1 MVLIFEV
8 IIISFKIFKFAFI
21 FHINQIK
28 YKLVSKDKAI
38 KETPLMKQYNEI
50 KRKYPDACLLFRVGD
65 FYETFGE
72 DAIRASKILGIIL
85 TKRGAGSATETEL
98 AGFPHHSIN
107 TYLPKL
113 VKAGLRV
120 AICDQL
126 EDPKMTKTIVKR
138 GVTELVTPG
147 VSMNDEVLHSKTNNF
162 LASVFFANK
171 SIGISF
177 LDVSTGEFLAAQG
190 NAEYIDKLLQN
201 FSPSEVLIQKNNK
214 NDFKEN
220 FGHDYHCFY
229 LEDWVY
235 KEDYAF
241 EILTKHFQTASLK
254 GFGIEDLKEG
264 IISAGAILYYLSETQ
279 HNKVQHIIAI
289 QRIPEDAYVWMD
301 RFTIRNLELY
311 HSYNP
316 NAVTLLDVIDKTL
329 SPMGGRLLKRWLALP
344 LKDSSKIQSR
354 HQVVAYLQENQ
365 EVLRRIQNQ
374 IKQISDLERLISKIA
389 AGKVSPRE
397 VVYLKESL
405 DAIIPIK
412 TLALESQQ
420 EAVKVIGDRLHSC
433 DLLRNKIK
441 ITLNQDAP
449 VAIAKGN
456 AIAKG
461 VNAELDELRA
471 ISTSGKEFLNGIEK
485 RESQLTG
492 ISSLKISFNNV
503 FGYYIEVRNLH
514 KDKVP
519 VEWIRKQTLVNAE
532 RYITEELKEYETKIL
547 GAEEK
552 IHKIES
558 ELFEQLVVWIA
569 TYIKPVQLNA
579 NLVAQLDCL
588 CSFTQLAIEN
598 KYVCPELDESF
609 ELEIKNGRHP
619 VIEKQLAVGTPY
631 IANDVFL
638 DRETQ
643 QLIIITGPNMSGKSA
658 ILRQTA
664 LIVLLAQ
671 MGSFVPADSV
681 RMGIVD
687 KIFTRVGA
695 SDNIS
700 MGESTFMVEMN
711 ETASILN
718 NISDRSLVL
727 LDEIGRGT
735 STYDGISIAWAI
747 AEFLHEHPS
756 APKTLFAT
764 HYHELNEMSKS
775 LGRIQNY
782 NVAVKE
788 LKDTVLFIRKLVKGG
803 SAHSFGIHVAKMAG
817 MPQIVILKAQKLL
830 KKLEKDHSSDMLN
843 GIKSE
848 KDSPSMKGEDAE
860 QMQMSFFNL
869 DDPLLEEIKEEI
881 LNLDINTVTPV
892 EALMKLN
899 EIKRMLTRK

>member
-1 MVLIFEV
+1 MASTEK
-8 IIISFKIFKFAFI
+8 SR
-21 FHINQIK
+21 
-28 YKLVSKDKAI
+28 
-38 KETPLMKQYNEI
+38 ETPLMKQYNEI
-50 KRKYPDACLLFRVGD
+50 KMKYPDACLLFRVGD

-72 DAIRASKILGIIL
+72 DAVRASKILGIVL
-85 TKRGAGSATETEL
+85 TKRGAGSETETAL
-98 AGFPHHSIN
+98 AGFPHHSLN

-147 VSMNDEVLHSKTNNF
+147 VSMNDEVLQSKSNNF
-162 LASVFFANK
+162 LASLCFGKKNV
-171 SIGISF
+171 GISF
-177 LDVSTGEFLAAQG
+177 LDVSTGEFLTAQG
-190 NAEYIDKLLQN
+190 DVEYIDKLLQN
-201 FSPSEVLIQKNNK
+201 FSPSELLIAKGCK
-214 NDFKEN
+214 SMFKEA
-220 FGHDYHCFY
+220 FGEDHHTFF
-229 LEDWVY
+229 LEDWVFNS
-235 KEDYAF
+235 DYAY
-241 EILTKHFQTASLK
+241 ETLTNHFKTISLK
-254 GFGIEDLKEG
+254 GFGIEELPEG
-264 IISAGAILYYLSETQ
+264 IIASGAILYYLSETQ
-279 HNKVQHIIAI
+279 HNKVQHITSI
-289 QRIPEDAYVWMD
+289 QRIAEDAYVWMD

-316 NAVTLLDVIDKTL
+316 NAVTLLDVIDRTL

-344 LKDSSKIQSR
+344 LKDIKKISDR
-354 HQVVAYLQENQ
+354 HEVVSYLSENPDI
-365 EVLRRIQNQ
+365 LRNIQNQ

-412 TLALESQQ
+412 TLAFESKN
-420 EAVKVIGDRLHSC
+420 EAVKIIGDSLHSC
-433 DLLRNKIK
+433 DLLREKINT
-441 ITLNQDAP
+441 TLSQDAP

-461 VNAELDELRA
+461 IHPELDELRA
-471 ISTSGKEFLNGIEK
+471 ISTSGKDFLDRIEK
-485 RESQLTG
+485 RESELTG

-503 FGYYIEVRNLH
+503 FGYYIEVRNTH

-519 VEWIRKQTLVNAE
+519 TTWIRKQTLVNAE

-552 IHKIES
+552 IHKLEVD
-558 ELFEQLVVWIA
+558 LFEQLVSWIA
-569 TYIKPVQLNA
+569 TYIKQVQLNA
-579 NLVAQLDCL
+579 NLIAQLDCL
-588 CSFTQLAIEN
+588 TSFTQLALEN
-598 KYVCPELDESF
+598 KYVRPELDESF

-619 VIEKQLAVGTPY
+619 VIEKQLPVGTPY
-631 IANDVFL
+631 IANDVYL

-643 QLIIITGPNMSGKSA
+643 QLIMITGPNMSGKSA

-671 MGSFVPADSV
+671 MGSFVPADSL
-681 RMGIVD
+681 RMGVVD

-718 NISDRSLVL
+718 NLSDRSLVL

-747 AEFLHEHPS
+747 AEYLHEHPGR
-756 APKTLFAT
+756 PKTLFAT
-764 HYHELNEMSKS
+764 HYHELNEM
-775 LGRIQNY
+775 GEFMPRIKNY
-782 NVAVKE
+782 NVSVKE
-788 LKDTVLFIRKLVKGG
+788 LKDTVLFIRKLVQGG
-803 SAHSFGIHVAKMAG
+803 SAHSFGIHVAKMSG
-817 MPQIVILKAQKLL
+817 MPQTVIQKAQKLL
-830 KKLEKDHSSDMLN
+830 KKLEKNHSGEALN
-843 GIKSE
+843 GIRQA
-848 KDSPSMKGEDAE
+848 KDE
-860 QMQMSFFNL
+860 MQLNIFNL
-869 DDPLLEEIKEEI
+869 DDPLLEEIKQEI
-881 LNLDINTVTPV
+881 LSLDINTLQPI

-899 EIKRMLTRK
+899 EIKRMLLRK